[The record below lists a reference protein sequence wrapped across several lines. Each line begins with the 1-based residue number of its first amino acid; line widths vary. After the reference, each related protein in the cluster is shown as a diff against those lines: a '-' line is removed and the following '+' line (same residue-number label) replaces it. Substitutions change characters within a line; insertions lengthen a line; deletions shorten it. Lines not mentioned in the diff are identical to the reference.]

1 MRKKI
6 GLKVIRYYVRKCAAK
21 LSMIVKPGMQT
32 IKSRNVYKFSKNI
45 DDSTMLKLT
54 NYGEFYH
61 DHRNCQDIRNAGSCR
76 MSRYEG
82 NCFKKVVKTLNAII
96 VKKTS
101 VQQAKQHLSNC
112 EYKFQ
117 LNNGRTK
124 TETT

>member
-1 MRKKI
+1 MHSNKMCCK
-6 GLKVIRYYVRKCAAK
+6 Y
-21 LSMIVKPGMQT
+21 IVDCKPE
-32 IKSRNVYKFSKNI
+32 IAISKSENVYKFSVNK
-45 DDSTMLKLT
+45 DDSTMHNLA
-54 NYGEFYH
+54 NYGELFTIIAIV
-61 DHRNCQDIRNAGSCR
+61 IRNDGSCR